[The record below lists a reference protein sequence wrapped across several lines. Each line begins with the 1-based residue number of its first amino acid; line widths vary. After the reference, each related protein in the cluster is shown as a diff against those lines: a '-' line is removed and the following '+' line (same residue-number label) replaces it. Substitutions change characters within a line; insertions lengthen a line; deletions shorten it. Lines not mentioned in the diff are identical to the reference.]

1 MTALPFLIMPPK
13 GKAFRNSSL
22 KTKKQTKNYII
33 FSKKAEG
40 KEKKTKEEGIRYIVY
55 IEVGCRKKA

>member
-1 MTALPFLIMPPK
+1 MPPK
-13 GKAFRNSSL
+13 GKAFKNSSL
-22 KTKKQTKNYII
+22 KTKKKQTKNYII

-40 KEKKTKEEGIRYIVY
+40 KEEKTKEEGIRYIVY

>member
-1 MTALPFLIMPPK
+1 MPPK
-13 GKAFRNSSL
+13 GKAFRNSSF

-40 KEKKTKEEGIRYIVY
+40 KEEKTKEEGIRYIVY

>member
-22 KTKKQTKNYII
+22 KTKKTKNYII

-40 KEKKTKEEGIRYIVY
+40 KEEKTKEEGIRYIVY